1 MENRTFVDPLSGS
14 VIASHRGTPVETE
27 VMDTVV
33 SGNIFTEREH
43 ETTVLYGTVNFV
55 VESVRP
61 NAGFLA
67 FMEQVSAELDSP
79 QGQAAL
85 LDRVSGLP
93 EADRDAAISG
103 AKDAAMVAAAK
114 EYPASSASIIR
125 QRMDNIPIASA
136 VEIADVIRKS
146 GIKGC
151 NKAADL
157 FSALTSVPKD
167 AWV

>member
-1 MENRTFVDPLSGS
+1 MENRTYIDPLSGT

-33 SGNIFTEREH
+33 EGSVYTEREN
-43 ETTVLYGTVNFV
+43 ETTVLVGTVNFV

-61 NAGFLA
+61 NEGFLA

-79 QGQAAL
+79 QGHAAL
-85 LDRVSGLP
+85 LERVSSLP
-93 EADRDAAISG
+93 EADREAAISG
-103 AKDAAMVAAAK
+103 AKDAAMIAAAK
-114 EYPASSASIIR
+114 EYPSPPASIIR
-125 QRMDNIPIASA
+125 QRMDNVPIASA